1 MKRNTR
7 FQVISEL
14 RSRIVSLE
22 LPPGTSISENE
33 LATTLGVS
41 RTPIREA
48 LLILAEEQLVEVF
61 PRVGTF
67 VTPVDVRL
75 VKNSQFLREAL
86 ELSSLDTLDLPLSE
100 VDVERIEDNLH
111 DQERIAEQDPDIF
124 FKYDEE
130 FHRLLMASAGHGR
143 SWAFVSNAKAHL
155 DRARMLG
162 MKEASHPRKF
172 YLQHVEIFE
181 EIKAGNRG
189 QARDLLQRHLRVVFD
204 DIQTVAQAHPHLFIG
219 WQDEKDGAD
228 PVWSDFLYL
237 PPDARMKAFRA
248 AQNKTS

>member
-86 ELSSLDTLDLPLSE
+86 ELSLDTLDLPLSE

-111 DQERIAEQDPDIF
+111 DQERIAEQDPDISSNTT
-124 FKYDEE
+124 KN
-130 FHRLLMASAGHGR
+130 SI
-143 SWAFVSNAKAHL
+143 AF
-155 DRARMLG
+155 
-162 MKEASHPRKF
+162 
-172 YLQHVEIFE
+172 
-181 EIKAGNRG
+181 
-189 QARDLLQRHLRVVFD
+189 
-204 DIQTVAQAHPHLFIG
+204 
-219 WQDEKDGAD
+219 
-228 PVWSDFLYL
+228 
-237 PPDARMKAFRA
+237 
-248 AQNKTS
+248 

>member
-14 RSRIVSLE
+14 RSRIISLE

-100 VDVERIEDNLH
+100 VDVERIEDN
-111 DQERIAEQDPDIF
+111 QIGRASCRER
-124 FKYDEE
+124 
-130 FHRLLMASAGHGR
+130 
-143 SWAFVSNAKAHL
+143 V
-155 DRARMLG
+155 
-162 MKEASHPRKF
+162 
-172 YLQHVEIFE
+172 
-181 EIKAGNRG
+181 
-189 QARDLLQRHLRVVFD
+189 
-204 DIQTVAQAHPHLFIG
+204 
-219 WQDEKDGAD
+219 
-228 PVWSDFLYL
+228 
-237 PPDARMKAFRA
+237 
-248 AQNKTS
+248 